1 MNNLSRLL
9 MSSALCAVCT
19 MANAQQVNV
28 SGVIKDATG
37 ETVIGASVMVK
48 GTKTGTVTDFDGRFH
63 VECTPGATL
72 VISYIGYQTQEVKA
86 ADGMNVVLQEAA
98 NDLNEVVVTGYT
110 TQRKADLTGAI
121 SVVSVD
127 DIAKQNENNPIKALQ
142 GRVPGMNISADGSP
156 SGTATVRIRGIGTLN
171 NNDPLY
177 IVDGI
182 PTKAGMHELNGNDIE
197 SIQVLK
203 DAASASIYGSR
214 AANGVIIITTKMVYI
229 PASLDIKNLTPTI
242 AYSENATISPA
253 SGIATDFT
261 NPVTYTVNN
270 NTANSTYT
278 VTVKQINKP
287 QALYVGLA
295 QNMSELNP
303 EEETACK
310 WMLENIPNSLY
321 ASFTDIKNGSID
333 LSECKVI
340 WWHFHKDGGVDGK
353 SNFEKDAPE
362 ALEAIP
368 QLKDFYKN
376 GGSFLFTRY
385 ATNMPGELGIA
396 KNGGVPNNCWGQV
409 EADAETCG
417 GPWDFKMTG
426 HTDHALYQ
434 NLVKG
439 DDGNSVY
446 TTDTDYRITNS
457 TAQWHI
463 GSDWGGYA
471 DYAAWREAT
480 GGIDLGYGGDGS
492 IVVWEFPAE
501 GTSGKTLC
509 IGSGCYDWYSVNENY
524 TEKFHKNI
532 AIMTANAFNYLM
544 NK

>member
-1 MNNLSRLL
+1 MLMAILALTACSDDNVSDLNLSGSCSITELALDNYDGSIDKTTRTIIVRVPETYDISQ
-9 MSSALCAVCT
+9 MSVTKLSLSDGAKS
-19 MANAQQVNV
+19 NVNV
-28 SGVIKDATG
+28 NDQLNMSAPQTVHVTNGDVYLDWTIKAKRDEAKITSFKLNDTYVG
-37 ETVIGASVMVK
+37 TINED
-48 GTKTGTVTDFDGRFH
+48 TKT
-63 VECTPGATL
+63 
-72 VISYIGYQTQEVKA
+72 I
-86 ADGMNVVLQEAA
+86 
-98 NDLNEVVVTGYT
+98 
-110 TQRKADLTGAI
+110 
-121 SVVSVD
+121 
-127 DIAKQNENNPIKALQ
+127 
-142 GRVPGMNISADGSP
+142 
-156 SGTATVRIRGIGTLN
+156 
-171 NNDPLY
+171 
-177 IVDGI
+177 
-182 PTKAGMHELNGNDIE
+182 
-197 SIQVLK
+197 
-203 DAASASIYGSR
+203 
-214 AANGVIIITTKMVYI
+214 MVYV

-261 NPVTYTVNN
+261 NPVPYTVNN
-270 NTANSTYT
+270 NTASNTYT
-278 VTVKQINKP
+278 VTVKQIDKP
-287 QALYVGLA
+287 QALYVGLV
-295 QNMSELNP
+295 QSMDELNI
-303 EEETACK
+303 EEKTACN
-310 WMLENIPNSLY
+310 WMLQNIPNSLY

-333 LSECKVI
+333 LSDCKVI

-353 SNFEKDAPE
+353 SNFEKAAPE

-417 GPWDFKMTG
+417 SPWDFKMTG

-439 DDGNSVY
+439 DDDNCVY
-446 TTDTDYRITNS
+446 TTDKDYCITNS

-463 GSDWGGYA
+463 GIGSGWDNGYA

-480 GGIDLGYGGDGS
+480 GGIDLGYGGDGA

-532 AIMTANAFNYLM
+532 AIMTQNAFNYLM
-544 NK
+544 NKK

>member
-1 MNNLSRLL
+1 MKKILFMLMAILALTACSDDNVSDLNLSGSCSITELALDNYDGAIDKTTRTITVRVPETYDISQ
-9 MSSALCAVCT
+9 MSVTKLSLSDGAKS
-19 MANAQQVNV
+19 NVNV
-28 SGVIKDATG
+28 NDQLNMSAPQAVHVTNGDVYLYWTIKAQRDEAKITSFKINDTYVG
-37 ETVIGASVMVK
+37 TINED
-48 GTKTGTVTDFDGRFH
+48 TKT
-63 VECTPGATL
+63 
-72 VISYIGYQTQEVKA
+72 I
-86 ADGMNVVLQEAA
+86 
-98 NDLNEVVVTGYT
+98 
-110 TQRKADLTGAI
+110 
-121 SVVSVD
+121 
-127 DIAKQNENNPIKALQ
+127 
-142 GRVPGMNISADGSP
+142 
-156 SGTATVRIRGIGTLN
+156 
-171 NNDPLY
+171 
-177 IVDGI
+177 
-182 PTKAGMHELNGNDIE
+182 
-197 SIQVLK
+197 
-203 DAASASIYGSR
+203 
-214 AANGVIIITTKMVYI
+214 MVYV

-242 AYSENATISPA
+242 TCSENATISPA
-253 SGIATDFT
+253 SGIAADFT

-270 NTANSTYT
+270 NTASNTYT
-278 VTVKQINKP
+278 VTVKQIDKP

-295 QNMSELNP
+295 QSMDELNI
-303 EEETACK
+303 EEKTACN
-310 WMLENIPNSLY
+310 WMLQNVPNSLY

-333 LSECKVI
+333 LSDCKVI

-409 EADAETCG
+409 EADAETCN
-417 GPWDFKMTG
+417 GPWDFKMNG

-439 DDGNSVY
+439 DDANCVY
-446 TTDTDYRITNS
+446 TTDTGYRITNS

-480 GGIDLGYGGDGS
+480 GGIDLGYGGDGA

-532 AIMTANAFNYLM
+532 AIMTANAFNYLT

>member
-1 MNNLSRLL
+1 MLMAILALTACSDDNVSDLNLSGSCSITELALDNYDGAIDKTTRTITVRVPETYDISR
-9 MSSALCAVCT
+9 MSVTKLSLSDGAKS
-19 MANAQQVNV
+19 NVNV
-28 SGVIKDATG
+28 KDQLNMSTPQAVHVTNGDVYLYWTIKAQRDEAKITSFKINDTYVG
-37 ETVIGASVMVK
+37 TINED
-48 GTKTGTVTDFDGRFH
+48 TKT
-63 VECTPGATL
+63 
-72 VISYIGYQTQEVKA
+72 I
-86 ADGMNVVLQEAA
+86 
-98 NDLNEVVVTGYT
+98 
-110 TQRKADLTGAI
+110 
-121 SVVSVD
+121 
-127 DIAKQNENNPIKALQ
+127 
-142 GRVPGMNISADGSP
+142 
-156 SGTATVRIRGIGTLN
+156 
-171 NNDPLY
+171 
-177 IVDGI
+177 
-182 PTKAGMHELNGNDIE
+182 
-197 SIQVLK
+197 
-203 DAASASIYGSR
+203 
-214 AANGVIIITTKMVYI
+214 MVYV
-229 PASLDIKNLTPTI
+229 PSSLDIKKLTPTI

-253 SGIATDFT
+253 SGIAADFT

-278 VTVKQINKP
+278 VIVKQINKP

-480 GGIDLGYGGDGS
+480 GGIDLGYGGDGA

>member
-1 MNNLSRLL
+1 MKKILFMLMAILALTACSDDNVSDLNLSGSCSITELALDNYDGAIDKTTRTITVRVPETYDISQ
-9 MSSALCAVCT
+9 MSVTKLSLSDGAKS
-19 MANAQQVNV
+19 NVNV
-28 SGVIKDATG
+28 KDQLNMSTPQA
-37 ETVIGASVMVK
+37 VH
-48 GTKTGTVTDFDGRFH
+48 VTNGD
-63 VECTPGATL
+63 VYLYWT
-72 VISYIGYQTQEVKA
+72 
-86 ADGMNVVLQEAA
+86 
-98 NDLNEVVVTGYT
+98 
-110 TQRKADLTGAI
+110 
-121 SVVSVD
+121 
-127 DIAKQNENNPIKALQ
+127 IKAQ
-142 GRVPGMNISADGSP
+142 RDEAKITSFKINDTYVGTINEDTKNI
-156 SGTATVRIRGIGTLN
+156 
-171 NNDPLY
+171 
-177 IVDGI
+177 
-182 PTKAGMHELNGNDIE
+182 
-197 SIQVLK
+197 
-203 DAASASIYGSR
+203 
-214 AANGVIIITTKMVYI
+214 MVYV
-229 PASLDIKNLTPTI
+229 PASLDIKKLTPTI

-270 NTANSTYT
+270 NTASNTYT
-278 VTVKQINKP
+278 VTVKQIDKP

-295 QNMSELNP
+295 QSMDELNI
-303 EEETACK
+303 EEKTACN
-310 WMLENIPNSLY
+310 WMLQNIPNSLY

-333 LSECKVI
+333 LSDCKVI
-340 WWHFHKDGGVDGK
+340 WWHFHNDGGVDGK
-353 SNFEKDAPE
+353 SNFEKAAPE

-409 EADAETCG
+409 EADAETCN
-417 GPWDFKMTG
+417 GPWDFKMNG

-439 DDGNSVY
+439 DDANSVY
-446 TTDTDYRITNS
+446 TTDTNYRITNS
-457 TAQWHI
+457 VAQWHI

-480 GGIDLGYGGDGS
+480 GGIDLGYGGDGA

-509 IGSGCYDWYSVNENY
+509 IGSGCYDWYSVSENY

-532 AIMTANAFNYLM
+532 AIMTANAFKYLT

>member
-1 MNNLSRLL
+1 MKKILFMLMAILALTACSDDNVSDLNLSGSCSITELALDNYDGSIDKTTRTITVRVPETYDISQ
-9 MSSALCAVCT
+9 MSVTKLSLSDGAKS
-19 MANAQQVNV
+19 NVNV
-28 SGVIKDATG
+28 NDQLNMSAPQAVHVTNGDVYLDWTIKAQRDEAKITSFKINDTYVG
-37 ETVIGASVMVK
+37 TINED
-48 GTKTGTVTDFDGRFH
+48 TKT
-63 VECTPGATL
+63 
-72 VISYIGYQTQEVKA
+72 I
-86 ADGMNVVLQEAA
+86 
-98 NDLNEVVVTGYT
+98 
-110 TQRKADLTGAI
+110 
-121 SVVSVD
+121 
-127 DIAKQNENNPIKALQ
+127 
-142 GRVPGMNISADGSP
+142 
-156 SGTATVRIRGIGTLN
+156 
-171 NNDPLY
+171 
-177 IVDGI
+177 
-182 PTKAGMHELNGNDIE
+182 
-197 SIQVLK
+197 
-203 DAASASIYGSR
+203 
-214 AANGVIIITTKMVYI
+214 MVYI

-261 NPVTYTVNN
+261 NPVIYTVNN
-270 NTANSTYT
+270 NTASNTYT

-333 LSECKVI
+333 LRECKVI

-480 GGIDLGYGGDGS
+480 GGIDLGYGGDGA

-524 TEKFHKNI
+524 AEKFHKNI
-532 AIMTANAFNYLM
+532 AIMTANAFKYLT

>member
-1 MNNLSRLL
+1 MKKILFMLMAILALTACSDDNVSDLNLSGSCSITELALDNYDGTIDKTTRTITVRVPETCDISQ
-9 MSSALCAVCT
+9 MSVTKLSLSDGAKS
-19 MANAQQVNV
+19 NVNV
-28 SGVIKDATG
+28 NDQLNMSAPQAVHVTNGDVYLYWTIKAQRDEAKITSFKINDTYVG
-37 ETVIGASVMVK
+37 TINED
-48 GTKTGTVTDFDGRFH
+48 TKT
-63 VECTPGATL
+63 
-72 VISYIGYQTQEVKA
+72 I
-86 ADGMNVVLQEAA
+86 
-98 NDLNEVVVTGYT
+98 
-110 TQRKADLTGAI
+110 
-121 SVVSVD
+121 
-127 DIAKQNENNPIKALQ
+127 
-142 GRVPGMNISADGSP
+142 
-156 SGTATVRIRGIGTLN
+156 
-171 NNDPLY
+171 
-177 IVDGI
+177 
-182 PTKAGMHELNGNDIE
+182 
-197 SIQVLK
+197 
-203 DAASASIYGSR
+203 
-214 AANGVIIITTKMVYI
+214 MVYV
-229 PASLDIKNLTPTI
+229 PASLDIKKLTPTI
-242 AYSENATISPA
+242 AYSENAAISPA
-253 SGIATDFT
+253 SGIAADFT

-270 NTANSTYT
+270 NTASNTYT
-278 VTVKQINKP
+278 VTVKQIDKP

-295 QNMSELNP
+295 QSMDELNI
-303 EEETACK
+303 EEKTACN
-310 WMLENIPNSLY
+310 WMLQNVPNSLY

-333 LSECKVI
+333 LSDCKVI

-353 SNFEKDAPE
+353 SNFEKVAPE

-409 EADAETCG
+409 EADAETCN
-417 GPWDFKMTG
+417 GPWDFKMNG

-439 DDGNSVY
+439 DDANCVY
-446 TTDTDYRITNS
+446 TTDTGYRITNS
-457 TAQWHI
+457 VAQWHI

-480 GGIDLGYGGDGS
+480 GGIDLGYGGDGA

-532 AIMTANAFNYLM
+532 AIMTANAFKYLT

>member
-1 MNNLSRLL
+1 MLMAILALTACSDDNVSDLNLSGSCSITELALDNYDGSIDKTTRTIIVRVPETYDISQ
-9 MSSALCAVCT
+9 MSVTKLSLSDGAKS
-19 MANAQQVNV
+19 NVNV
-28 SGVIKDATG
+28 NDQLNMSAPQAVHVTNGEVYLDWTIKAQRDEAKITSFKLNDTYVG
-37 ETVIGASVMVK
+37 TINED
-48 GTKTGTVTDFDGRFH
+48 TKT
-63 VECTPGATL
+63 
-72 VISYIGYQTQEVKA
+72 I
-86 ADGMNVVLQEAA
+86 
-98 NDLNEVVVTGYT
+98 
-110 TQRKADLTGAI
+110 
-121 SVVSVD
+121 
-127 DIAKQNENNPIKALQ
+127 
-142 GRVPGMNISADGSP
+142 
-156 SGTATVRIRGIGTLN
+156 
-171 NNDPLY
+171 
-177 IVDGI
+177 
-182 PTKAGMHELNGNDIE
+182 
-197 SIQVLK
+197 
-203 DAASASIYGSR
+203 
-214 AANGVIIITTKMVYI
+214 MVYV

-270 NTANSTYT
+270 NTASNTYT

-295 QNMSELNP
+295 QSMDELNN
-303 EEETACK
+303 EEKTACN
-310 WMLENIPNSLY
+310 WMLQNVPNSLY

-333 LSECKVI
+333 LSDCKVI

-353 SNFEKDAPE
+353 SNFEKAAPV

-417 GPWDFKMTG
+417 APWDFKMTG
-426 HTDHALYQ
+426 HTDHVLYQ

-480 GGIDLGYGGDGS
+480 GGIDLGYGGDGA

-509 IGSGCYDWYSVNENY
+509 IGSGCYDWYSVNVNY

-532 AIMTANAFNYLM
+532 AIMTQNAFNYLM

>member
-1 MNNLSRLL
+1 MKKILFMLMAILALTACSDDNVSDLNLSGGCSITELTLDNYDGTIDKTTRTITVRVPETYDISH
-9 MSSALCAVCT
+9 MSVTKLSLSDGAKS
-19 MANAQQVNV
+19 NVN
-28 SGVIKDATG
+28 K
-37 ETVIGASVMVK
+37 
-48 GTKTGTVTDFDGRFH
+48 
-63 VECTPGATL
+63 
-72 VISYIGYQTQEVKA
+72 
-86 ADGMNVVLQEAA
+86 
-98 NDLNEVVVTGYT
+98 NDLLNMSVPQAVHVTNG
-110 TQRKADLTGAI
+110 D
-121 SVVSVD
+121 VSLD
-127 DIAKQNENNPIKALQ
+127 WTIKAQ
-142 GRVPGMNISADGSP
+142 RDEAKITSFKINDTYV
-156 SGTATVRIRGIGTLN
+156 GTINEDNKTI
-171 NNDPLY
+171 
-177 IVDGI
+177 
-182 PTKAGMHELNGNDIE
+182 
-197 SIQVLK
+197 
-203 DAASASIYGSR
+203 
-214 AANGVIIITTKMVYI
+214 MVYV
-229 PASLDIKNLTPTI
+229 PVSLDIKSLTPSIT
-242 AYSENATISPA
+242 YSENATISPA
-253 SGIATDFT
+253 SGIVTDFT
-261 NPVTYTVNN
+261 NPVTYTVSN

-278 VTVKQINKP
+278 VTVQQIDKP

-303 EEETACK
+303 EEQTACK

-321 ASFTDIKNGSID
+321 ASFTDLKNESID

-353 SNFEKDAPE
+353 EAFEKAAPE

-480 GGIDLGYGGDGS
+480 GGIDLGYGGDGA

-524 TEKFHKNI
+524 TEKFHQNI
-532 AIMTANAFNYLM
+532 AIMTQNAFNYLM

>member
-1 MNNLSRLL
+1 MKKILFMLMAILAFTACSDDNVSDLNLSGSCSITELALDNYEGSIDKTTRTITVRVPETYDISQ
-9 MSSALCAVCT
+9 MSVTKLSLSDGAKS
-19 MANAQQVNV
+19 NVNV
-28 SGVIKDATG
+28 NDQLNMSAPQAVHVTNGEVYLDWTIKAQRDEAKITSFKLNDTYVG
-37 ETVIGASVMVK
+37 TINED
-48 GTKTGTVTDFDGRFH
+48 TKT
-63 VECTPGATL
+63 
-72 VISYIGYQTQEVKA
+72 I
-86 ADGMNVVLQEAA
+86 
-98 NDLNEVVVTGYT
+98 
-110 TQRKADLTGAI
+110 
-121 SVVSVD
+121 
-127 DIAKQNENNPIKALQ
+127 
-142 GRVPGMNISADGSP
+142 
-156 SGTATVRIRGIGTLN
+156 
-171 NNDPLY
+171 
-177 IVDGI
+177 
-182 PTKAGMHELNGNDIE
+182 
-197 SIQVLK
+197 
-203 DAASASIYGSR
+203 
-214 AANGVIIITTKMVYI
+214 MVYV

-261 NPVTYTVNN
+261 NPVIYTVNN
-270 NTANSTYT
+270 NTASNTYT

-287 QALYVGLA
+287 KALYVGLA
-295 QNMSELNP
+295 QSMDELNI
-303 EEETACK
+303 EEKTACN
-310 WMLENIPNSLY
+310 WMLQNVPNSLY

-333 LSECKVI
+333 LSDCKVI

-353 SNFEKDAPE
+353 SNFEKAAPD

-368 QLKDFYKN
+368 QLKDFYRN

-409 EADAETCG
+409 EADAETCV
-417 GPWDFKMTG
+417 GPWVFKMTG

-439 DDGNSVY
+439 DDDNSVY
-446 TTDTDYRITNS
+446 TTDKDYRITNS
-457 TAQWHI
+457 VAQWHI

-480 GGIDLGYGGDGS
+480 GGIDLGYGGDGA

-524 TEKFHKNI
+524 TEKFHQNI
-532 AIMTANAFNYLM
+532 AIMTQNAFKYLM

>member
-1 MNNLSRLL
+1 MRKILFVF
-9 MSSALCAVCT
+9 MAVLAMTAC
-19 MANAQQVNV
+19 NDDNV
-28 SGVIKDATG
+28 SDMNLTG
-37 ETVIGASVMVK
+37 SCS
-48 GTKTGTVTDFDGRFH
+48 VTDFALDNYEGTIDNTTRTITVRVPETYDVSQMSVTKLNLGDGAKSNVNVNDKLNLSAPQTLH
-63 VECTPGATL
+63 VTNGDVYLDWT
-72 VISYIGYQTQEVKA
+72 VKA
-86 ADGMNVVLQEAA
+86 QRDEAKITSFKINGTYVGTINEESKTIVV
-98 NDLNEVVVTGYT
+98 Y
-110 TQRKADLTGAI
+110 
-121 SVVSVD
+121 
-127 DIAKQNENNPIKALQ
+127 
-142 GRVPGMNISADGSP
+142 VP
-156 SGTATVRIRGIGTLN
+156 V
-171 NNDPLY
+171 
-177 IVDGI
+177 
-182 PTKAGMHELNGNDIE
+182 
-197 SIQVLK
+197 
-203 DAASASIYGSR
+203 
-214 AANGVIIITTKMVYI
+214 
-229 PASLDIKNLTPTI
+229 SLDIKNLTPVIT
-242 AYSENATISPA
+242 YSENAVISPA
-253 SGIATDFT
+253 SGIVTDFS
-261 NPVTYTVNN
+261 NPVTYTVSN

-278 VTVKQINKP
+278 VTVLQIDKP
-287 QALYVGLA
+287 QVLYVGLA
-295 QNMSELNP
+295 QSMGELNP
-303 EEETACK
+303 EEQTACK
-310 WMLENIPNSLY
+310 WMLENTSNSLY

-353 SNFEKDAPE
+353 DAFEKAAPE

-368 QLKDFYKN
+368 QLKEFYKN

-417 GPWDFKMTG
+417 GPWDFKMG
-426 HTDHALYQ
+426 NDAAGYHSDHALYQ
-434 NLVKG
+434 GLVKG
-439 DDGNSVY
+439 DDSNCVY

-471 DYAAWREAT
+471 DYAAWRDAT
-480 GGIDLGYGGDGS
+480 GGVDLGYGGDGA

-532 AIMTANAFNYLM
+532 AIMTQNALNYLM

>member
-1 MNNLSRLL
+1 MLMAILALTACSDDNVSDLNLSGSCSITELALDNYDGAIDKTTRTITVRVPETYDISR
-9 MSSALCAVCT
+9 MSVTKLSLSDGAKS
-19 MANAQQVNV
+19 NVNV
-28 SGVIKDATG
+28 KDQLNMSTPQAVHVTNGDVYLYWTIKAQRDEAKITSFKINDTYVG
-37 ETVIGASVMVK
+37 TINED
-48 GTKTGTVTDFDGRFH
+48 TKT
-63 VECTPGATL
+63 
-72 VISYIGYQTQEVKA
+72 I
-86 ADGMNVVLQEAA
+86 
-98 NDLNEVVVTGYT
+98 
-110 TQRKADLTGAI
+110 
-121 SVVSVD
+121 
-127 DIAKQNENNPIKALQ
+127 
-142 GRVPGMNISADGSP
+142 
-156 SGTATVRIRGIGTLN
+156 
-171 NNDPLY
+171 
-177 IVDGI
+177 
-182 PTKAGMHELNGNDIE
+182 
-197 SIQVLK
+197 
-203 DAASASIYGSR
+203 
-214 AANGVIIITTKMVYI
+214 MVYV
-229 PASLDIKNLTPTI
+229 PASLNIKNLTPII
-242 AYSENATISPA
+242 AYNENATISPA
-253 SGIATDFT
+253 SGIAADFT

-270 NTANSTYT
+270 NTASNTYT
-278 VTVKQINKP
+278 VTVKQIDKP

-295 QNMSELNP
+295 QSMDELNI
-303 EEETACK
+303 EEKTACN
-310 WMLENIPNSLY
+310 WMLQTVPNSLY

-333 LSECKVI
+333 LSDCKVI

-353 SNFEKDAPE
+353 SNFEKAAPE

-409 EADAETCG
+409 EADAETCN
-417 GPWDFKMTG
+417 GPWDFKMNG

-439 DDGNSVY
+439 DDANCVY
-446 TTDTDYRITNS
+446 TTDTGYRITNS

-480 GGIDLGYGGDGS
+480 GGIDLGYGGDGA

-532 AIMTANAFNYLM
+532 AIMTANAFKYLT

>member
-1 MNNLSRLL
+1 MKKILFMLMAILALTACSDDNVSDLNLSGSCSITELALDNYDGSIDKATRTIIVRVPETYDISQ
-9 MSSALCAVCT
+9 MSVTKLSLSDGAKS
-19 MANAQQVNV
+19 NVNV
-28 SGVIKDATG
+28 NDQLNMSAPQAVHVTNGEVYLDWTIKAQRDEAKITSFKLNDTYVG
-37 ETVIGASVMVK
+37 TINED
-48 GTKTGTVTDFDGRFH
+48 TKT
-63 VECTPGATL
+63 
-72 VISYIGYQTQEVKA
+72 I
-86 ADGMNVVLQEAA
+86 
-98 NDLNEVVVTGYT
+98 
-110 TQRKADLTGAI
+110 
-121 SVVSVD
+121 
-127 DIAKQNENNPIKALQ
+127 
-142 GRVPGMNISADGSP
+142 
-156 SGTATVRIRGIGTLN
+156 
-171 NNDPLY
+171 
-177 IVDGI
+177 
-182 PTKAGMHELNGNDIE
+182 
-197 SIQVLK
+197 
-203 DAASASIYGSR
+203 
-214 AANGVIIITTKMVYI
+214 MVYV

-270 NTANSTYT
+270 NTASNTYT

-295 QNMSELNP
+295 QSMDELNN
-303 EEETACK
+303 EEKTACN
-310 WMLENIPNSLY
+310 WMLQNVPNSLY

-333 LSECKVI
+333 LSDCKVI

-353 SNFEKDAPE
+353 SNFEKAAPE

-417 GPWDFKMTG
+417 APWDFKMTG

-480 GGIDLGYGGDGS
+480 GGIDLGYGGDGA

-532 AIMTANAFNYLM
+532 AIMTQNAFNYLM

>member
-1 MNNLSRLL
+1 MLMAILALTACSDDNVSDLNLSGSCSITELALDNYDGTIDKTTRTITVRVPETCDISQ
-9 MSSALCAVCT
+9 MSVTKLSLSDGAKS
-19 MANAQQVNV
+19 NVNV
-28 SGVIKDATG
+28 NDQLNMSTPQAVHVTNGDVYLYWTIKAQRDEAKITSFKINDTYVG
-37 ETVIGASVMVK
+37 TINED
-48 GTKTGTVTDFDGRFH
+48 TKT
-63 VECTPGATL
+63 
-72 VISYIGYQTQEVKA
+72 I
-86 ADGMNVVLQEAA
+86 
-98 NDLNEVVVTGYT
+98 
-110 TQRKADLTGAI
+110 
-121 SVVSVD
+121 
-127 DIAKQNENNPIKALQ
+127 
-142 GRVPGMNISADGSP
+142 
-156 SGTATVRIRGIGTLN
+156 
-171 NNDPLY
+171 
-177 IVDGI
+177 
-182 PTKAGMHELNGNDIE
+182 
-197 SIQVLK
+197 
-203 DAASASIYGSR
+203 
-214 AANGVIIITTKMVYI
+214 MVYV

-270 NTANSTYT
+270 NTASNTYT
-278 VTVKQINKP
+278 VTVKQIEKP

-295 QNMSELNP
+295 QSMDELNI
-303 EEETACK
+303 EEKTACN
-310 WMLENIPNSLY
+310 WMLQNVPNSLY

-333 LSECKVI
+333 LSDCKVI

-353 SNFEKDAPE
+353 SNFEKAAPE

-409 EADAETCG
+409 EADAETCN
-417 GPWDFKMTG
+417 GPWDFKMNG

-439 DDGNSVY
+439 DDANCVY
-446 TTDTDYRITNS
+446 TTDTGYRITNS
-457 TAQWHI
+457 TVQWHI

-480 GGIDLGYGGDGS
+480 GGIDLGYGGDGA

-532 AIMTANAFNYLM
+532 AIMTANAFKYLT

>member
-1 MNNLSRLL
+1 MLMAILALTACSDDNVSDLNLSGSCSITELALDNYDGSIDKTTRTIIVRVPETYDISK
-9 MSSALCAVCT
+9 MSVTKLSLSDGAKS
-19 MANAQQVNV
+19 NVNV
-28 SGVIKDATG
+28 NDQLNMSAPQAVHVTNGEVYLDWTIKAQRDEAKITSFKLNDTYVG
-37 ETVIGASVMVK
+37 TINED
-48 GTKTGTVTDFDGRFH
+48 TKT
-63 VECTPGATL
+63 
-72 VISYIGYQTQEVKA
+72 I
-86 ADGMNVVLQEAA
+86 
-98 NDLNEVVVTGYT
+98 
-110 TQRKADLTGAI
+110 
-121 SVVSVD
+121 
-127 DIAKQNENNPIKALQ
+127 
-142 GRVPGMNISADGSP
+142 
-156 SGTATVRIRGIGTLN
+156 
-171 NNDPLY
+171 
-177 IVDGI
+177 
-182 PTKAGMHELNGNDIE
+182 
-197 SIQVLK
+197 
-203 DAASASIYGSR
+203 
-214 AANGVIIITTKMVYI
+214 MVYV
-229 PASLDIKNLTPTI
+229 PASLNIKNLTPTI

-270 NTANSTYT
+270 NTARNTYT
-278 VTVKQINKP
+278 VIVKQINKP

-480 GGIDLGYGGDGS
+480 GGIDLGYGGDGA

>member
-1 MNNLSRLL
+1 MKKILFMLMAILALTACSDDNVSDLNLSGGCSITELTLDNYDGTIDKTTRTITVRVPETYDISH
-9 MSSALCAVCT
+9 MSVTKLSLSDGAKS
-19 MANAQQVNV
+19 NVN
-28 SGVIKDATG
+28 K
-37 ETVIGASVMVK
+37 
-48 GTKTGTVTDFDGRFH
+48 
-63 VECTPGATL
+63 
-72 VISYIGYQTQEVKA
+72 
-86 ADGMNVVLQEAA
+86 
-98 NDLNEVVVTGYT
+98 NDLLNMSVPQAVHVTNG
-110 TQRKADLTGAI
+110 D
-121 SVVSVD
+121 VSLD
-127 DIAKQNENNPIKALQ
+127 WTIKAQ
-142 GRVPGMNISADGSP
+142 RDEAKITSFKINDTYV
-156 SGTATVRIRGIGTLN
+156 GTINEDNKTI
-171 NNDPLY
+171 
-177 IVDGI
+177 
-182 PTKAGMHELNGNDIE
+182 
-197 SIQVLK
+197 
-203 DAASASIYGSR
+203 
-214 AANGVIIITTKMVYI
+214 MVYV
-229 PASLDIKNLTPTI
+229 PVSLDIKSLTPSIT
-242 AYSENATISPA
+242 YSENATISPA
-253 SGIATDFT
+253 SGIVTDFT
-261 NPVTYTVNN
+261 NPVTYTVSN

-278 VTVKQINKP
+278 VTVQQIDKP

-303 EEETACK
+303 EEQTACK

-321 ASFTDIKNGSID
+321 ASFTDLKNESID

-353 SNFEKDAPE
+353 EAFEKAAPE

-480 GGIDLGYGGDGS
+480 GGIDLGYGGDGA

-532 AIMTANAFNYLM
+532 AIITANAFNYLT

>member
-1 MNNLSRLL
+1 MKKILFMLMAILALTACSDDNVSDLNLSGSCSITELALDNYDGAIDKTTRTITVRVPETYDISR
-9 MSSALCAVCT
+9 MSVTKLSLSDGAKS
-19 MANAQQVNV
+19 NVNV
-28 SGVIKDATG
+28 KDQLNMSTPQAVHVTNGDVYLYWTIKAQRDEAKITSFKINDTYVG
-37 ETVIGASVMVK
+37 TINED
-48 GTKTGTVTDFDGRFH
+48 TKT
-63 VECTPGATL
+63 
-72 VISYIGYQTQEVKA
+72 I
-86 ADGMNVVLQEAA
+86 
-98 NDLNEVVVTGYT
+98 
-110 TQRKADLTGAI
+110 
-121 SVVSVD
+121 
-127 DIAKQNENNPIKALQ
+127 
-142 GRVPGMNISADGSP
+142 
-156 SGTATVRIRGIGTLN
+156 
-171 NNDPLY
+171 
-177 IVDGI
+177 
-182 PTKAGMHELNGNDIE
+182 
-197 SIQVLK
+197 
-203 DAASASIYGSR
+203 
-214 AANGVIIITTKMVYI
+214 MVYV
-229 PASLDIKNLTPTI
+229 PASLDIKKLTPTI

-253 SGIATDFT
+253 SGIAADFT
-261 NPVTYTVNN
+261 NPVTYTVTN
-270 NTANSTYT
+270 NTASNAYT
-278 VTVKQINKP
+278 VTVKKIDKP

-295 QNMSELNP
+295 QSMDELNI
-303 EEETACK
+303 EEKTACN
-310 WMLENIPNSLY
+310 WMLQNVPNSFY
-321 ASFTDIKNGSID
+321 ASFTDIKNGSVD
-333 LSECKVI
+333 LSDCKVI

-353 SNFEKDAPE
+353 STFEKAAPE

-409 EADAETCG
+409 EADAETCN
-417 GPWDFKMTG
+417 GPWDFKMNG

-439 DDGNSVY
+439 DDANCVY
-446 TTDTDYRITNS
+446 TTDTGYRITNS
-457 TAQWHI
+457 VAQWHI

-480 GGIDLGYGGDGS
+480 GGIDLGYGGDGA

-532 AIMTANAFNYLM
+532 AIMTANAFKYLT

>member
-1 MNNLSRLL
+1 MAILAFTACSENNVSDLNLNGGCSVTELTLDNYSGIIDKTARTITVRVPEIYDITQMKITTLNLSDGAKSNVALGDLL
-9 MSSALCAVCT
+9 NLSAPQALRVCNGDVYLDWT
-19 MANAQQVNV
+19 VKAQRDEAKITSFKIN
-28 SGVIKDATG
+28 
-37 ETVIGASVMVK
+37 
-48 GTKTGTVTDFDGRFH
+48 GT
-63 VECTPGATL
+63 
-72 VISYIGYQTQEVKA
+72 YIGTI
-86 ADGMNVVLQEAA
+86 
-98 NDLNEVVVTGYT
+98 NEDSKT
-110 TQRKADLTGAI
+110 I
-121 SVVSVD
+121 
-127 DIAKQNENNPIKALQ
+127 
-142 GRVPGMNISADGSP
+142 
-156 SGTATVRIRGIGTLN
+156 
-171 NNDPLY
+171 
-177 IVDGI
+177 
-182 PTKAGMHELNGNDIE
+182 
-197 SIQVLK
+197 
-203 DAASASIYGSR
+203 
-214 AANGVIIITTKMVYI
+214 MVYI
-229 PASLDIKNLTPTI
+229 PASLDITSLTPVIT
-242 AYSENATISPA
+242 YSANAAISPA

-261 NPVTYTVNN
+261 HPVTYTVSN

-278 VTVKQINKP
+278 VTVRQIDKP

-295 QNMSELNP
+295 QSMDELNI
-303 EEETACK
+303 EEKTACN
-310 WMLENIPNSLY
+310 WMLQNIPNSLY
-321 ASFTDIKNGSID
+321 ASFADIKNGSID
-333 LSECKVI
+333 LSDCKVI

-353 SNFEKDAPE
+353 SAFEKAASE
-362 ALEAIP
+362 ALDALP

-417 GPWDFKMTG
+417 GAWDFKMTG

-439 DDGNSVY
+439 DDSNSVY
-446 TTDTDYRITNS
+446 TTDANYRITNS

-463 GSDWGGYA
+463 GTDWGGYA

-480 GGIDLGYGGDGS
+480 GGIDLGYGGDGA

-524 TEKFHKNI
+524 TEKYHKNI
-532 AIMTANAFNYLM
+532 AIMTQNAFDYLM

>member
-1 MNNLSRLL
+1 MKKILFMLMAILALTACSDDNVSDLNLSGSCSIMELALDNYDGAIDKTTRTITVRVPETYDISR
-9 MSSALCAVCT
+9 MSVTKLSLSDGAKS
-19 MANAQQVNV
+19 NVNV
-28 SGVIKDATG
+28 NDQLNMSTPQAVHVTNGDVYLYWTIKAQRDEAKITSFKINDTYVG
-37 ETVIGASVMVK
+37 TINED
-48 GTKTGTVTDFDGRFH
+48 TKT
-63 VECTPGATL
+63 
-72 VISYIGYQTQEVKA
+72 I
-86 ADGMNVVLQEAA
+86 
-98 NDLNEVVVTGYT
+98 
-110 TQRKADLTGAI
+110 
-121 SVVSVD
+121 
-127 DIAKQNENNPIKALQ
+127 
-142 GRVPGMNISADGSP
+142 
-156 SGTATVRIRGIGTLN
+156 
-171 NNDPLY
+171 
-177 IVDGI
+177 
-182 PTKAGMHELNGNDIE
+182 
-197 SIQVLK
+197 
-203 DAASASIYGSR
+203 
-214 AANGVIIITTKMVYI
+214 MVYV
-229 PASLDIKNLTPTI
+229 PASLNIKNLTPTI

-253 SGIATDFT
+253 SGIAADFT

-270 NTANSTYT
+270 NTASNTYT
-278 VTVKQINKP
+278 VTVKQIDKP

-295 QNMSELNP
+295 QSMDELNI
-303 EEETACK
+303 EEKTACN
-310 WMLENIPNSLY
+310 WMLQHVPNSLY

-333 LSECKVI
+333 LSDCKVI

-353 SNFEKDAPE
+353 SNFEKAAPE

-396 KNGGVPNNCWGQV
+396 KNGGVPNNCWGLV
-409 EADAETCG
+409 EADAETCN
-417 GPWDFKMTG
+417 GPWDFKMKG

-439 DDGNSVY
+439 DDANCVY

-480 GGIDLGYGGDGS
+480 GGIDLGYGGDGA

-532 AIMTANAFNYLM
+532 AIMTTNAFNYLM

>member
-1 MNNLSRLL
+1 MKKILFMLMAILALTACSDDNVSDLNLSGSCSITELALDNYDGSIDKTTRTIIVRVPETYDISQ
-9 MSSALCAVCT
+9 MSVTKLSLSDGAKS
-19 MANAQQVNV
+19 NVNV
-28 SGVIKDATG
+28 NDQLNMSAPQAVHVTNGDVYLDWTIKAKRDEAKITSFKLN
-37 ETVIGASVMVK
+37 ETYVGTINED
-48 GTKTGTVTDFDGRFH
+48 TKT
-63 VECTPGATL
+63 
-72 VISYIGYQTQEVKA
+72 I
-86 ADGMNVVLQEAA
+86 
-98 NDLNEVVVTGYT
+98 
-110 TQRKADLTGAI
+110 
-121 SVVSVD
+121 
-127 DIAKQNENNPIKALQ
+127 
-142 GRVPGMNISADGSP
+142 
-156 SGTATVRIRGIGTLN
+156 
-171 NNDPLY
+171 
-177 IVDGI
+177 
-182 PTKAGMHELNGNDIE
+182 
-197 SIQVLK
+197 
-203 DAASASIYGSR
+203 
-214 AANGVIIITTKMVYI
+214 MVYV

-261 NPVTYTVNN
+261 NPVIYTVNN
-270 NTANSTYT
+270 NTASNTYT
-278 VTVKQINKP
+278 VTVKQIEKP

-295 QNMSELNP
+295 QSMDELNI
-303 EEETACK
+303 EEKTACN
-310 WMLENIPNSLY
+310 WMLQNVPNSLY

-333 LSECKVI
+333 LSDCKVI

-353 SNFEKDAPE
+353 SNFEKAAPV

-417 GPWDFKMTG
+417 APWDFKMTG
-426 HTDHALYQ
+426 HTDHVLYQ

-480 GGIDLGYGGDGS
+480 GGIDLGYGGDGA

-532 AIMTANAFNYLM
+532 AIMTQNAFKYLM

>member
-1 MNNLSRLL
+1 MLMAILALTACSDDNVSDLNLSGGCSITELTLDNYDGTIDKTTRTITVRVPATYDISH
-9 MSSALCAVCT
+9 MSVTKLNLSDGAKS
-19 MANAQQVNV
+19 NVNV
-28 SGVIKDATG
+28 KDLLNM
-37 ETVIGASVMVK
+37 SVPQAVH
-48 GTKTGTVTDFDGRFH
+48 VTNGD
-63 VECTPGATL
+63 
-72 VISYIGYQTQEVKA
+72 
-86 ADGMNVVLQEAA
+86 
-98 NDLNEVVVTGYT
+98 
-110 TQRKADLTGAI
+110 
-121 SVVSVD
+121 VSLD
-127 DIAKQNENNPIKALQ
+127 WTIKAQ
-142 GRVPGMNISADGSP
+142 RDEAKITSFKINDTYV
-156 SGTATVRIRGIGTLN
+156 GTINEDNKTI
-171 NNDPLY
+171 
-177 IVDGI
+177 
-182 PTKAGMHELNGNDIE
+182 
-197 SIQVLK
+197 
-203 DAASASIYGSR
+203 
-214 AANGVIIITTKMVYI
+214 MVYV
-229 PASLDIKNLTPTI
+229 PVSLDIKSLTPSIT
-242 AYSENATISPA
+242 YSENATISPA
-253 SGIATDFT
+253 SGIVTDFT
-261 NPVTYTVNN
+261 NPVTYTVSN

-278 VTVKQINKP
+278 VTVQQIDKP

-303 EEETACK
+303 EEQTACK

-321 ASFTDIKNGSID
+321 ASFTDLKNGSID

-353 SNFEKDAPE
+353 EAFEKAAPE

-480 GGIDLGYGGDGS
+480 GGIDLGYGGDGA